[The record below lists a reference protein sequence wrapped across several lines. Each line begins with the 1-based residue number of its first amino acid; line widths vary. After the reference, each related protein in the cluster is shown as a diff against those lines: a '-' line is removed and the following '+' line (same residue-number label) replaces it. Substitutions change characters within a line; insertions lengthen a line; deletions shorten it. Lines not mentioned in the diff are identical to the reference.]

1 MDPINYIKAYGVEQ
15 ESGDLLY
22 RKLFNGNYMVVW
34 QTYNNI
40 DIFLCKWLPNSHEDI
55 DESCIIDKIRSFDN
69 ENETKVAKF
78 KQMLRS

>member
-40 DIFLCKWLPNSHEDI
+40 DIFLCKWLPHSPEGI
-55 DESCIIDKIRSFDN
+55 DESCILEKIRSFDN
-69 ENETKVAKF
+69 ANETKVAKF